1 MNNNLEKIQKVF
13 GVFKILSR
21 VFMIICFVAAGLAL
35 VSVVLTL
42 AGGENTPIMKIG
54 GVSIYLPV
62 FFETN
67 ETALGSEKACWVMAA
82 GFVAAACEGILLAF
96 ANRYFT
102 IEQKEGTPF
111 TENGAKLTL
120 DLGIT
125 AIVLSV
131 VSSGIQSS
139 IYSVMKISEISKD
152 LSNEWGVLLG
162 VALILFS
169 LIIRYGADLEKNREK
184 EKLE

>member
-35 VSVVLTL
+35 VSAILTL
-42 AGGENTPIMKIG
+42 VSGENTPIMKIG

-120 DLGIT
+120 RLGIT

-131 VSSGIQSS
+131 VSAATQGV
-139 IYSVMKISEISKD
+139 IYELLKYSE
-152 LSNEWGVLLG
+152 LVEEFSNSWGVTLG
-162 VALILFS
+162 VTLILFS

>member
-1 MNNNLEKIQKVF
+1 MNKNLETIQKVF

-21 VFMIICFVAAGLAL
+21 VFMILCFVAAGITL
-35 VSVVLTL
+35 VSGIMVL
-42 AGGENTPIMKIG
+42 AGSNVPIMKIG

-62 FFETN
+62 FFDSKDLAIGTAEIGWMMLVGFV
-67 ETALGSEKACWVMAA
+67 TAL
-82 GFVAAACEGILLAF
+82 CEGIMFAF

-120 DLGIT
+120 RLGVT

-131 VSSGIQSS
+131 VSSAVQGI
-139 IYSVMKISEISKD
+139 IYEIMKYSELIEEF
-152 LSNEWGVLLG
+152 SNTWGVTLG
-162 VALILFS
+162 VAMILFS